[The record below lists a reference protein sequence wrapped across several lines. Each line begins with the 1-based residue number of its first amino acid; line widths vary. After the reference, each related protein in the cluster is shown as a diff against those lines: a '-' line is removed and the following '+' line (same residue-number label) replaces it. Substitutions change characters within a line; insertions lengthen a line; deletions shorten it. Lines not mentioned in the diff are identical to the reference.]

1 MGASG
6 SKDPTKEVNKSE
18 ERIDKDYNKYLK
30 APESFMCKNDNA
42 INDNIQNTNNFI
54 YFFIYFFILFFILFS
69 YLLFSYL
76 LYNYVIK

>member
-42 INDNIQNTNNFI
+42 INDNIPKNTNN
-54 YFFIYFFILFFILFS
+54 FIYFFILFFILFS